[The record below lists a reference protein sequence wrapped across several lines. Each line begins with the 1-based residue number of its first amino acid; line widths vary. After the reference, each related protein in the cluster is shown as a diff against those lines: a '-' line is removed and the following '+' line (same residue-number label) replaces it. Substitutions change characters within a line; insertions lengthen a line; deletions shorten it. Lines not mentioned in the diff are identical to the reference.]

1 VEPRD
6 VSAMSEPDV
15 LFCLHF
21 LGGSA
26 RSWERLARA
35 LDGVPFCVPVDLPGF
50 GDAAGTTGYS
60 VAAMADHVAARIR
73 TRAPARFGLV
83 GHSMGAKVALALA
96 RRSEDGEPGLAGL
109 TDLILISGSPPS
121 PEPIPDERRAKML
134 AWIDADP
141 ETRRREARAFVTA
154 NVGQPLDAADEDRAV
169 DDVLRAAPAA
179 WTAWLESGARE
190 DWCRR
195 IGVLRTPALILAGS
209 ADADLGEDA
218 QAALM
223 APHLAHHRRVTVAG
237 VGHLLPLER
246 PAILAERLR
255 AHFGDRPGQADPDA
269 PAVPPAYAA
278 LIDSE
283 RVNSRL
289 REALGA
295 RAAPDDPAYRPTI
308 LDPVELAILRA
319 AMGRVVPVPNLD
331 LAARLDRRLASGEGD
346 GWRFAALPPDADAYR
361 AALRTLDAAARAAHG
376 RPFVILDGND
386 QDTLLTLCERAE
398 LTVPDM
404 LGGRLDADRMR
415 FWFED
420 LRADAVRL
428 WLGHPAAL
436 ARIGF
441 SGIGAGGDRDGEIAD
456 GLPGFRA
463 VGLDSPEAWE
473 PRAAYEGTAR

>member
-1 VEPRD
+1 
-6 VSAMSEPDV
+6 MSDPDV

-26 RSWERLARA
+26 RSWEQLARA
-35 LDGVPFCVPVDLPGF
+35 LGDAPACLPVDLPGF
-50 GDAAGTTGYS
+50 GDAAGTTGFAVS
-60 VAAMADHVAARIR
+60 AMADHVAALV
-73 TRAPARFGLV
+73 RARRPARFGIA

-96 RRSEDGEPGLAGL
+96 RRSEDGEPGLEGL

-121 PEPIPDERRAKML
+121 PEPIPDDRRARML

-141 ETRRREARAFVTA
+141 ATREREARAFVKQ
-154 NVGQPLDAADEDRAV
+154 NVAAQLDREVEDRAV
-169 DDVLRAAPAA
+169 EDVLRAAPAA
-179 WTAWLESGARE
+179 WKAWLESGARE

-195 IGVLRTPALILAGS
+195 TGVLRTPALILAG
-209 ADADLGEDA
+209 AEDADLGPDA
-218 QAALM
+218 QHALM
-223 APHLAHHRRVTVAG
+223 APHLAHHRRATVDG

-246 PAILAERLR
+246 PSILAERLR
-255 AHFGDRPGQADPDA
+255 AHIADRPGQTGRDA

-278 LIDSE
+278 LIASE

-289 REALGA
+289 RRVLDA
-295 RAAPDDPAYRPTI
+295 RAAPDDPAYPPEA

-319 AMGRVVPVPNLD
+319 AIGRVMPVPHLD

-346 GWRFAALPPDADAYR
+346 GWRFSALPPDAEAYR

-376 RPFVILDGND
+376 RPFVAIDPDD
-386 QDTLLTLCERAE
+386 QDAMLTLCARAE
-398 LTVPDM
+398 LTVPEA

-428 WLGHPAAL
+428 WLAHPAAL
-436 ARIGF
+436 GRIGF
-441 SGIGAGGDRDGEIAD
+441 SGIGAGGDRPGDIAA
-456 GLPGFRA
+456 GLPGFHA
-463 VGLDSPEAWE
+463 VGLDSPESWE
-473 PRAAYEGTAR
+473 PEAHGTEAGR